1 MLQKSQYVTPNNVH
15 SLTSDKYAGMKFEYL
30 AQNKSMYQLFRSI
43 GLNTVFLLI
52 KNNEIVK
59 EYDEFNK
66 AWLDFAYRSTESVT
80 SEPKR
85 IFKTNLE

>member
-1 MLQKSQYVTPNNVH
+1 MLQKSQYVTPYNVD

-43 GLNTVFLLI
+43 GIKHATFLLI
-52 KNNEIVK
+52 KNNEVVE

-66 AWLDFAYRSTESVT
+66 AWLDFAYRSTENNI

-85 IFKTNLE
+85 IFEN